1 MHTGISLIFQNVDG
15 DKTDAD
21 VYRHELDLAAKVE
34 DAGFESVW
42 IPEHHFTSYQLTA
55 NVPMLL
61 SWLASRTS
69 NLKIGTMVSVLPWQ
83 DPVRTAENFIV
94 LDHLSGGRAVLG
106 IGRGLAPVEFQ
117 GFRLEMGES
126 RQRFYE
132 YAEAILRG
140 LDSGVMEYEG
150 ELYKQPRVELR
161 PSPYASFQGR
171 TFASA
176 ISPKSI
182 DLMTE
187 LGAGLMVIA
196 QKPWETVEEEM
207 VHYRE
212 RYLDIRG
219 EEPPKPVLCV
229 FVGAAPTEAE
239 AQHLRD
245 VYLQRYARSTVEHY
259 EFDNVGFAEIEG
271 YEYYGALSRNIEK
284 HGLEGFCSFLAD
296 LQVWGTP
303 DQVVEKILGYVDRL
317 NAGAVVMCPAFGN
330 MPQDVAEANFD
341 LLAREVAPHIRAY
354 DVGGD
359 IGVLHGAGPQRSGS
373 VPAAAG
379 SEVADQDPPTIG
391 LLP

>member
-1 MHTGISLIFQNVDG
+1 MHTGISLIFQNVDD
-15 DKTDAD
+15 DKSDSD
-21 VYRHELDLAAKVE
+21 VYRHELELAAKAE
-34 DAGFESVW
+34 DSGFESLWV
-42 IPEHHFTSYQLTA
+42 PEHHFTSYQLTA

-61 SWLASRTS
+61 AWLASRTS
-69 NLKIGTMVSVLPWQ
+69 DIRIGTMVSVLPWQ
-83 DPVRTAENFIV
+83 DPVRTAESFAV
-94 LDHLSGGRAVLG
+94 LDHLSGGRALLG

-132 YAEAILRG
+132 YAEAILKG
-140 LDSGVMEYEG
+140 LDSGFMEYDG
-150 ELYKQPRVELR
+150 GLYKQPRIELR
-161 PSPYASFQGR
+161 PRPYASFEGR
-171 TFASA
+171 IFASA

-182 DLMTE
+182 DLMTD

-207 VHYRE
+207 AHYRE
-212 RYLDIRG
+212 RYLEVRG
-219 EEPPKPVLCV
+219 EEAPKPVLCV
-229 FVGAAPTEAE
+229 FVGVAPTEAE
-239 AQHLRD
+239 AQDLRD

-271 YEYYGALSRNIEK
+271 YEYYGALSKNIEK

-296 LQVWGTP
+296 LQIWGTP

-317 NAGAVVMCPAFGN
+317 NAGSVVMCPSFGN
-330 MPQDVAEANFD
+330 MPPEVAAANFD
-341 LLAREVAPHIRAY
+341 LLANEVMPHLHAY

-359 IGVLHGAGPQRSGS
+359 IGVLHGVGPDRSG
-373 VPAAAG
+373 VGRLVEEGP
-379 SEVADQDPPTIG
+379 ETDDPPPIG